1 MPPADITLYRVDG
14 KARREATGR
23 AGARVRRLDS
33 TSSRHPRGLGIGLS
47 ILPTGVVARAR
58 SPAAIGAIAGTRRS
72 QGTYHA
78 CYPRAAGTAQLRPRP
93 LGHTGARRSS
103 KRGPSATRAAGCE
116 GSSLTMC
123 RQRAERGFGR
133 AHTLAARTGARAQ
146 SATLA
151 FALPAAIGRSGA
163 RGRCKR
169 GTHAGGAAESGDV
182 SLRPC
187 GQRIEGARS
196 IPRARSRAVRGAPK
210 ARPWQSR
217 CRPGPVALVP
227 MQGMSTPSVRIG

>member
-1 MPPADITLYRVDG
+1 MRRTPPHAL
-14 KARREATGR
+14 
-23 AGARVRRLDS
+23 
-33 TSSRHPRGLGIGLS
+33 SS
-47 ILPTGVVARAR
+47 V
-58 SPAAIGAIAGTRRS
+58 
-72 QGTYHA
+72 
-78 CYPRAAGTAQLRPRP
+78 AAGTSQLRPRP
-93 LGHTGARRSS
+93 LGHSGARRSS
-103 KRGPSATRAAGCE
+103 KHGPRARRTAHCE

-133 AHTLAARTGARAQ
+133 AHTLAARTSARAQ

-151 FALPAAIGRSGA
+151 IAHPAAIGRSGA

-182 SLRPC
+182 RLRPC

-196 IPRARSRAVRGAPK
+196 IPRARSRAVCGAPK

-227 MQGMSTPSVRIG
+227 VQGVSTPSVRIG